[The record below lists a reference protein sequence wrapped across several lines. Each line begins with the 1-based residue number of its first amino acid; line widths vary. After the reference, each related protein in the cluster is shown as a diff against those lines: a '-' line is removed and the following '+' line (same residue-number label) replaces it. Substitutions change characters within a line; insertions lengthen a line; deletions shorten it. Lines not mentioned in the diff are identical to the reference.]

1 MSLTRRQEEVYRFL
15 FNHRFEHPPT
25 LDELCKAMGL
35 KSRGSLHKLIQA
47 LIDEG
52 LVEPLNQKQRG
63 IRVTNYHEAPPEEVE
78 LPFLGYIAAGKPIEA
93 IENREPVC
101 LAAWTRGGR
110 ECYVLGVKGDSMME
124 DGILDGD
131 WVVVERRDWAHNG
144 EVVVALIDG
153 AEATLKRIEQRA
165 GKVTLHPANAKM
177 APMTYPPDRVTIQ
190 GVVIGLVRNYR

>member
-1 MSLTRRQEEVYRFL
+1 
-15 FNHRFEHPPT
+15 
-25 LDELCKAMGL
+25 MGL

-47 LIDEG
+47 LIDDG

-63 IRVTNYHEAPPEEVE
+63 IRLTNFRDAPAEEIE

-93 IENREPVC
+93 IENPEPVC

-110 ECYVLGVKGDSMME
+110 ECFVLGVKGDSMIE

-131 WVVVERRDWAHNG
+131 WVVIERRDWARNS

-153 AEATLKRIEQRA
+153 SEATLKRIEQRA
-165 GKVTLHPANAKM
+165 GKVTLHPSNSTM
-177 APMTYPPDRVTIQ
+177 APMTYPPARVTIQ
-190 GVVIGLVRNYR
+190 GVVIGLIRKFR